1 MGGECVEGG
10 LWHHRRN
17 ETHSMKP
24 LARLWLVLMV
34 GMGASSAIPDGD
46 LLMAAET
53 SAPPERIGTY
63 DSRAIACA
71 HFWSD
76 GHQRKLNDLSKAA
89 KAARADGDEERFKEL
104 ETALK
109 KEQETSHLQVFS
121 TASVDDV
128 LTGMKD
134 HVTVVQKE
142 AGVATLVSKW
152 DEPALKKYRGARQM
166 DVTDLLLREFQ
177 LDEKKMKV
185 VQDIR
190 KQKPL
195 PLGQAQELT
204 RKGKL

>member
-1 MGGECVEGG
+1 
-10 LWHHRRN
+10 
-17 ETHSMKP
+17 MKP
-24 LARLWLVLMV
+24 LARLWLALMV
-34 GMGASSAIPDGD
+34 GMGASCAISDGD

-63 DSRAIACA
+63 DSRAIAYA

-89 KAARADGDEERFKEL
+89 KVAMAGGDEERFKEL
-104 ETALK
+104 EAALK

-121 TASVDDV
+121 TAPVDDV
-128 LTGMKD
+128 LAGIKD
-134 HVTVVQKE
+134 RLPAIRKE

-152 DEPALKKYRGARQM
+152 DEPVLKKYRGARQV
-166 DVTDLLLREFQ
+166 DVTDLLLREFK

-195 PLGQAQELT
+195 PLDQAQELT